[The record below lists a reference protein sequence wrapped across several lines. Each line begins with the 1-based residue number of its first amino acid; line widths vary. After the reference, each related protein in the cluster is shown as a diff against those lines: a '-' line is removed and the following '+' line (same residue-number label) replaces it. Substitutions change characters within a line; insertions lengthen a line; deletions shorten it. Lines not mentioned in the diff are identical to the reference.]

1 MDVARLSIPSYFL
14 KAYLTRPVAVDVPS
28 TAVTFPHAALVQA
41 VPVTPLTAA
50 GVHLPT
56 ASFKAVLAITSFAA
70 GVVVAVAIAA
80 RIYASVLP
88 ASSPVTASFKPVSF
102 QVTMA
107 AFIVASVVVTIASS
121 SVTCAIASALALV
134 APSKITFASS

>member
-41 VPVTPLTAA
+41 VPGDGT
-50 GVHLPT
+50 HLPT
-56 ASFKAVLAITSFAA
+56 AAFKAVLAITSFAA

-88 ASSPVTASFKPVSF
+88 ASTAPVAGAGLDVPF

-107 AFIVASVVVTIASS
+107 AFIVPSVVVTIASS

>member
-1 MDVARLSIPSYFL
+1 MDVARLSTPSYFL
-14 KAYLTRPVAVDVPS
+14 KAYLTRPVAVEVPLV
-28 TAVTFPHAALVQA
+28 AVTFPHAALVQA
-41 VPVTPLTAA
+41 VPVDGT
-50 GVHLPT
+50 HLPT
-56 ASFKAVLAITSFAA
+56 AAFKAVLAITSFAA

-88 ASSPVTASFKPVSF
+88 ASSPVTESFTPVSF